1 MRLPCAIAILVALAA
16 CSPSRRPVAAPQPSA
31 AERLAV
37 VDAEVRAGCLDCL
50 TDAFTEY
57 DVLRR
62 DPAAAD
68 GATAGAIRAA
78 VLIAVRERELGM
90 IDEGYLGRARAI
102 AAAAPNVGG
111 WLTKIID
118 IADAL
123 PGSRGAR
130 FASTDADFVRMRAL
144 RTNREAWTAL
154 VHDAAGYDEAAAYVW
169 LALTCDSND
178 ARATPTGE
186 LFEAVSTFA
195 GAPLI
200 VYRESLCRAIDA
212 RTLESLLAANAR
224 FGEIDYSMGLSNL
237 GARPRPN
244 LDEAERRFQQAYA
257 WRPRWP
263 ALTVAMAG
271 IAMTAEDFDRAR
283 ILYEE
288 TLAVDADSVDAT
300 LGDLRA
306 LTYLPRPEDAIGV
319 SDRLLARGWYVGDA
333 HYWRAYNELQL
344 SRLDAAWEDV
354 EAAEK
359 GLVNADVPKLAG
371 LIAYRREHL
380 DVAIERFTTSHDR
393 NPFDCETRFYLGV
406 VHAELRHW
414 PETADGLASA
424 AECLQHAEQDL
435 QKETADIRASNLRD
449 DRKARQIARRE
460 QQIAEGRRRIAT
472 CWFDMAVADFS
483 LARKVEA
490 RQYAEKVVDDE
501 QFGAR
506 AKELLARLR

>member
-16 CSPSRRPVAAPQPSA
+16 CSPSRRPVATPQPSA
-31 AERLAV
+31 SARLAV

-50 TDAFTEY
+50 TEAFSEY

-68 GATAGAIRAA
+68 EATAGAIRTA

-102 AAAAPNVGG
+102 AAAAPNVAG

-118 IADAL
+118 IADAV
-123 PGSRGAR
+123 PGSRAR
-130 FASTDADFVRMRAL
+130 LPQTEADFARMRAL

-154 VHDAAGYDEAAAYVW
+154 VRDAAGYDEAAAYVW
-169 LALTCDSND
+169 LALTCDSTD
-178 ARATPTGE
+178 TRAIQTGE

-200 VYRESLCRAIDA
+200 VYRESLCRTIDA

-224 FGEIDYSMGLSNL
+224 FGEIDYSIGLSNL

-263 ALTVAMAG
+263 VLTLAMAG

-283 ILYEE
+283 LLYEE
-288 TLAVDADSVDAT
+288 TLAVDADSVDAM

-306 LTYLPRPEDAIGV
+306 LTYLPRPEGAIAV

-333 HYWRAYNELQL
+333 HYWRAFNELQL
-344 SRLDAAWEDV
+344 SRLDAAWDDV

-414 PETADGLASA
+414 PDTADGLASA
-424 AECLQHAEQDL
+424 AECLQNAEQDL
-435 QKETADIRASNLRD
+435 QKEIADIRASNLRE

-472 CWFDMAVADFS
+472 CWFDIAVADFS
-483 LARKVEA
+483 LARKDEA
-490 RQYAEKVVDDE
+490 RRYAEKVVDDE
-501 QFGAR
+501 QFGDRAR
-506 AKELLARLR
+506 ELLTRLR